1 MLLIT
6 QLDGTEK
13 RLYSLIGPL
22 VMDPEVLKKNYN
34 YPFKTS
40 QNYEWLVATD
50 VKKVIG
56 FMPVEKRSMHYI
68 INNYYVPENREDV
81 LESLLAKAV
90 GLFSSHVPLVAV
102 AFTEHEKLF
111 LNYGFVVEKRWKLY
125 VKMRKCLRTNE

>member
-13 RLYSLIGPL
+13 RLYSWVGPL

-50 VKKVIG
+50 AKKVVG
-56 FMPVEKRSMHYI
+56 FMPIEKRSMNFI

-81 LESLLAKAV
+81 LESLLVKAID
-90 GLFSSHVPLVAV
+90 LFSSQVPLVAV

-111 LNYGFVVEKRWKLY
+111 ETYGFVVEKRWKLY
-125 VKMRKCLRTNE
+125 VKMRKSLMTNE